1 MEMGASLSAE
11 KIRKLAKALDDAIE
25 RDNIEEIVAY
35 FSDDCQINLPA
46 ISLSGH
52 KGLRRAIS
60 WMYRYL
66 KEIVLVPKVII
77 IQGSVFF
84 EEFIVKAKVDGRS
97 IELKQAEVL
106 EYGID
111 YKVKSIHLYFDRL
124 QLAQAVSSN
133 FIDKIIIKRINR
145 AFLEGLSE

>member
-1 MEMGASLSAE
+1 MEIDASLSAE
-11 KIRKLAKALDDAIE
+11 KIREMAKALDDAIE
-25 RDNIEEIVAY
+25 RDNIEEIVTY
-35 FSDDCQINLPA
+35 FSDDCQIHLPA

-52 KGLRRAIS
+52 EGLKRAIS

-66 KEIVLVPKVII
+66 KEIVLVPNIII
-77 IQGSVFF
+77 IQGNVFF
-84 EEFIVKAKVDGRS
+84 EEFIVKAKVDDRS

-111 YKVKSIHLYFDRL
+111 YKVKSIRLYFDRL

-145 AFLEGLSE
+145 AFLKGLSE